1 MKKHSGFTLIEL
13 MITLIIIGV
22 LLVVGVP
29 SLKAFM
35 QDNQL
40 VASTNELISAVHVAR
55 SEAIK
60 LNNSVTICESTDGTS
75 CTSPGTGN
83 WEDGWIVFVDAANPL
98 VVPAIVSDQV
108 GTGVACA
115 DDNIGTDC
123 LLRSHAGFTDN
134 QLTVAGVNAGDVVI
148 SSFTFN
154 SRGLPKSAAGVSQS
168 GTFSLCS
175 LDSSGNTINS
185 RAVVLSLSGR
195 VRVSDN
201 AAVIS
206 CPENL

>member
-13 MITLIIIGV
+13 MITLIIVSI
-22 LLVVGVP
+22 LLTVGIP
-29 SLKAFM
+29 SLKSFM
-35 QDNQL
+35 QGNQL
-40 VASTNELISAVHVAR
+40 VASTNELISAFHVAR

-60 LNNSVTICESTDGTS
+60 LNTNVTICESSNGTS
-75 CTSPGTGN
+75 CSTAGTDK
-83 WEDGWIVFVDAANPL
+83 WEDGWIVFVDGDGGA
-98 VVPAIVSDQV
+98 DQA
-108 GTGVACA
+108 GTGVACD
-115 DDNIGTDC
+115 DDNTGTDC

-134 QLTVAGVNAGDVVI
+134 QLTVADVNDI

-154 SRGLPKSAAGVSQS
+154 SRGLPRNAAGASQS